1 MLKIEAIE
9 IVGLDTMPKRRRK
22 MATGAYVYSDKG
34 GWAGRSVLCGIRAG
48 GLVGWGEVRPINP
61 FTGETAAAMFSN
73 LRDFFAPILIGRNAF
88 DIESILVD
96 LDRRLPANPAT
107 KSTIDMA
114 LHDLVGR
121 ALKVP
126 AHVLLGGA
134 CRTDIPLEWSI
145 SLDDEKTMV
154 AEALDVVSRYGVKTV
169 CIKVGPL
176 DRGDL
181 DIRIARGI
189 QKELGES
196 ISLGADANTTF
207 DVNSAVR
214 FANSVNET
222 GRLAYFEQPVPAEQL
237 DDMRR
242 IRDRVTVPIMADES
256 VYSPQDAHRIVQA
269 GAADVLALKFYK
281 CGGLR
286 RAREIAVIANAAGLR
301 ANCAGTANG
310 SYIEAIAASHLC
322 ASIPNH
328 AFAAEFIMGMPSVN
342 QDDIVADRPIDLD
355 KSKGTCNV
363 STSPGLGF
371 ELDMDAVRHNAL
383 AHMIIDD
390 RGTRSV

>member
-9 IVGLDTMPKRRRK
+9 IVGLDLVPKRRRK

-48 GLVGWGEVRPINP
+48 GLIGWGEVRPINP
-61 FTGETAAAMFSN
+61 FTSETAASMFSN
-73 LRDFFAPILIGRNAF
+73 IRDFYAPILIGRNAF
-88 DIESILVD
+88 DIESILGA
-96 LDRRLPANPAT
+96 LDSRLPGNPAT

-121 ALKVP
+121 ALNVP
-126 AHVLLGGA
+126 AYVLLGGA
-134 CRTDIPLEWSI
+134 CRTEIPLEWSI

-176 DRGDL
+176 DRGDT
-181 DIRIARGI
+181 DYRIAAAI
-189 QKELGES
+189 QKELGPA
-196 ISLGADANTTF
+196 IQLGADANTTF
-207 DVNSAVR
+207 DVNNAIR
-214 FANSVNET
+214 FANTVGEG
-222 GRLAYFEQPVPAEQL
+222 GRLAYFEQPVPASQL
-237 DDMRR
+237 QDMKR
-242 IRDRVTVPIMADES
+242 IRDRITVPIMADES
-256 VYSPQDAHRIVQA
+256 VYSAQDAHQIVQI

-286 RAREIAVIANAAGLR
+286 RARDIAVIANAAGLR

-328 AFAAEFIMGMPSVN
+328 AFAAEFIMGLPAVN
-342 QDDIVADRPIDLD
+342 RDEIVVNSPVDLD
-355 KSKGTCNV
+355 VTNGTCNV
-363 STSPGLGF
+363 GSGPGLGF
-371 ELDMDAVRHNAL
+371 ELDMAAVHRNAL
-383 AHMIIDD
+383 AHVMVDHNEV
-390 RGTRSV
+390 RSL